1 VLKDCKNCATQGC
14 LERIPSMILGV
25 TNKTKD
31 GQVVD
36 EFIKSTK
43 QEVQEYKEQLRDRE
57 ASQDD

>member
-1 VLKDCKNCATQGC
+1 
-14 LERIPSMILGV
+14 MILGV